1 MLITV
6 DFTFP
11 IANPL
16 FSVHLLHTRDKLVLN
31 GAPNMELLATSR
43 NVALYTLAIF
53 LLADKTSQPKFLEI
67 YCSTIVLKLGVAF
80 LKPNLIHP
88 IHTDNMDPLFR
99 FEPHYST
106 LLIGTQKALWGCLM
120 LVLKQVVAAFTVPR
134 RFIIKLLLVEVF
146 PVATGVYNDIVQIA
160 NSERVIFLIESG
172 ATDITGPIIFE
183 LIGLNYDFWVF
194 STDDKGLC

>member
-16 FSVHLLHTRDKLVLN
+16 LSVHLLHTRDKLVLD
-31 GAPNMELLATSR
+31 GAPNMELLATGR
-43 NVALYTLAIF
+43 DVALYTLTI
-53 LLADKTSQPKFLEI
+53 LLFADKTSQPKFLKI
-67 YCSTIVLKLGVAF
+67 YCSTIVLKLGVAL

-106 LLIGTQKALWGCLM
+106 LLIRTQKALWGCLM
-120 LVLKQVVAAFTVPR
+120 LVLKQVVAAFTVPG
-134 RFIIKLLLVEVF
+134 RFIIEFLLVKVF
-146 PVATGVYNDIVQIA
+146 PIATGVYYNIAQIA
-160 NSERVIFLIESG
+160 NSERVIFLVESG
-172 ATDITGPIIFE
+172 ATDITSPIIFE
-183 LIGLNYDFWVF
+183 LVGLNYDFWVF
-194 STDDKGLC
+194 STD